1 MQEIISCGIKTPNSA
16 DMESVICYLE
26 FRIHSMESRIWL
38 PYLERLFIYLFV
50 QCWQE
55 VKRRFPDGLPL
66 LDPIEDMGI
75 KDDGLKT
82 VIRVCIWSIAFEPG
96 WPPQSSLIAAV

>member
-1 MQEIISCGIKTPNSA
+1 M
-16 DMESVICYLE
+16 L
-26 FRIHSMESRIWL
+26 
-38 PYLERLFIYLFV
+38 
-50 QCWQE
+50 QE

-82 VIRVCIWSIAFEPG
+82 VIRVCIWSTAFLPG
-96 WPPQSSLIAAV
+96 WPPQSSLITGV

>member
-1 MQEIISCGIKTPNSA
+1 MSPGIPNTQHGIKNLITLREA
-16 DMESVICYLE
+16 IIY
-26 FRIHSMESRIWL
+26 
-38 PYLERLFIYLFV
+38 LFIYLFISSML
-50 QCWQE
+50 QE

-82 VIRVCIWSIAFEPG
+82 VIRVCISPIAF
-96 WPPQSSLIAAV
+96 